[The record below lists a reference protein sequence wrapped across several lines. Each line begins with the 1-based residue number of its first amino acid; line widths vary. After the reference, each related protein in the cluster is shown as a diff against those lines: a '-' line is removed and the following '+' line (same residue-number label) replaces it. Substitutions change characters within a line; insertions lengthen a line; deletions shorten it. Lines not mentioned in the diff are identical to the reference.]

1 MCTEMEEQV
10 TAVTKRAIEKER
22 EEGFDQVIKA
32 FKELDPFLRGDA
44 RTKALLRLGYEKG
57 VISGVVIGT
66 LQERY
71 GVSS

>member
-32 FKELDPFLRGDA
+32 FKELDPFLPR
-44 RTKALLRLGYEKG
+44 
-57 VISGVVIGT
+57 
-66 LQERY
+66 
-71 GVSS
+71 